1 MQLRN
6 GSTPKLPRAFIFR
19 DFEFS
24 DADSRPLHPSQRHRA
39 EFLTITWRKH
49 KNADN
54 GKQITFHRAKN
65 PRLCPVRAG
74 ANIYTRALT
83 LHHSDGLLVVSDAG
97 PITDKQIAQTLQS
110 VARTVYGYSKIRV
123 NSDIHPILFAS
134 VLVFCY
140 TRQVRQQLLLRSDWD
155 GNQTRLWNTY
165 AIRRDG
171 HVNML
176 RPYLAGNSI
185 GTNLVGIPSSRTNA
199 IGVINTINAV
209 GFVHTTVQYPSNNK

>member
-97 PITDKQIAQTLQS
+97 PITDKQIAQMLQS
-110 VARTVYGYSKIRV
+110 AARTVYGYSKREAKQRYTSHSIRV
-123 NSDIHPILFAS
+123 GAC
-134 VLVFCY
+134 VLLHEAGKTAAFIKE
-140 TRQVRQQLLLRSDWD
+140 RLR
-155 GNQTRLWNTY
+155 
-165 AIRRDG
+165 
-171 HVNML
+171 
-176 RPYLAGNSI
+176 
-185 GTNLVGIPSSRTNA
+185 
-199 IGVINTINAV
+199 
-209 GFVHTTVQYPSNNK
+209 